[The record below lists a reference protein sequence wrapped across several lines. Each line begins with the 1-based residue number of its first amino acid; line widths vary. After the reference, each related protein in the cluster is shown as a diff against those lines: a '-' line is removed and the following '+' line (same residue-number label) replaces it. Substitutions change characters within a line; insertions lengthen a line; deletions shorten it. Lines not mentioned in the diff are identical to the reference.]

1 MESKGSPVLSTY
13 VLLSKCMLFV
23 LFDVPGVASGVLW
36 CERSSACTIARQYK
50 SETKLDLSDKE
61 LCI

>member
-1 MESKGSPVLSTY
+1 MDLCTERKGTPVLSTY

-23 LFDVPGVASGVLW
+23 FIDVPGVASGV
-36 CERSSACTIARQYK
+36 SARTIARQYK